1 MLKRRYG
8 PGSGRGG
15 CSLGTTLGVALAA
28 VVVLM
33 GFVSGW
39 GAAGKGHLSSSHA
52 SRSVVADGLSALN
65 GSYAY
70 SGLTNRT
77 PATVEASYFHG
88 LGESHVPPAN
98 VLAHLPAVTIVYD
111 DRELSHSA
119 QAAAADSALREQF
132 LAEFFSYYPSVLGL
146 RIVAAP
152 TVISRY
158 QLAFVQK
165 HQSYNVSGGCL
176 WPLKAAVVGVPASVE
191 RADDP
196 QGPGYAIVLF
206 WRPTSRTCQIL
217 VEGKLASLYSAQP
230 EQQLIFPMSTAGT
243 SALGRYVGGSV
254 LQAHFAYVCG
264 SQPAS
269 PLESLC
275 SAAGLRQR

>member
-1 MLKRRYG
+1 MRRYG
-8 PGSGRGG
+8 LGLGRGG
-15 CSLGTTLGVALAA
+15 CGPGATFGVTLAA
-28 VVVLM
+28 LVVLI

-39 GAAGKGHLSSSHA
+39 GSVGKGHLPSPRVSQG
-52 SRSVVADGLSALN
+52 VAARGPSALT
-65 GSYAY
+65 GAYAY

-77 PATVEASYFHG
+77 PSTAEASYFHG

-98 VLAHLPAVTIVYD
+98 VLAHVPAVTIIYD
-111 DRELSHSA
+111 ARELSHGS
-119 QAAAADSALREQF
+119 QTAAADGVLREQF

-146 RIVAAP
+146 RTVAAP
-152 TVISRY
+152 SVISRY
-158 QLAFVQK
+158 QQAFVQK

-176 WPLKAAVVGVPASVE
+176 WPVKAAIVGVPASLD

-206 WRPTSRTCQIL
+206 WRPARRTCQIL

-230 EQQLIFPMSTAGT
+230 EQELILPMSTAGT
-243 SALGRYVGGSV
+243 RALGRYVGGSV
-254 LQAHFAYVCG
+254 LQAHFSYVCG
-264 SQPAS
+264 SGSAG

-275 SAAGLRQR
+275 SRTGLS